1 MAKRLARLSK
11 DETDLL
17 VAGKSNPDLL
27 SNYFIKK
34 PGAKQGWI
42 LDDNFA
48 PEGAWQRDLHFAK
61 QKRIVIIGGFGS
73 GKTRCV
79 GVSGTFWCI
88 TTHDFAFMNCA
99 PTQYQAL
106 LMYNFIL
113 EIAEDTRLGDMI
125 YAAPR
130 SPYPQIIFKFYA
142 GDILM
147 TSKMEFMSIDRNA
160 VQILS
165 WEGDWVNIDEA
176 GRIDTLAETLTH
188 LGSRLRG
195 SVNGRP
201 RLGRLSITSNS
212 WDNPEL
218 WSRYDRSLDEPE
230 NYLSKTVS
238 SRHNHNITEEQL
250 HLMLQDIP
258 EDEHERY
265 IDGTRPEGKGN
276 YFSKQKVYAC
286 EVKGV
291 GDLVKS
297 AAESGID
304 GYKYQE
310 MRGNGAIQMEVPRL
324 QQCQYVIT
332 GDPGTG
338 NVPLRNSPAIMVWN
352 VTDFPA
358 KPTMLDAYW
367 WGFGNGST
375 IPFIRNILR
384 LMIKYN
390 PIMTAIDST
399 GTQAHTAE
407 VLNTYLYSARE
418 TGKLKIDWL
427 GEELDMSAVMVPHF
441 EGMDFSGGK
450 KPAYLVSA
458 RLFIEAELA
467 KWPAEFTG
475 LRRQLTNYDPEQ
487 DKTNGYLA
495 QDLVA
500 TFAMFAYATRILF
513 NISAEDLAKI
523 SIRDTDKKSGVL
535 PSGILRSSKAGRTQR
550 ARTVK
555 KQDTEHTLFQ
565 TLKK

>member
-17 VAGKSNPDLL
+17 VAGKTDPDIL
-27 SNYFIKK
+27 SNYFMKK

-42 LDDNFA
+42 LDDNFD
-48 PEGAWQRDLHFAK
+48 PEGMWQRDLHFAK
-61 QKRIVIIGGFGS
+61 QKRIVVIGGFGS

-79 GVSGTFWCI
+79 GVSGTMWCI

-106 LMYNFIL
+106 LMYNFVL
-113 EIAEDTRLGDMI
+113 EIAEDSRLGDMI

-142 GDILM
+142 NDILM

-176 GRIDTLAETLTH
+176 GRIDNLAETITN

-195 SVNGRP
+195 SVNGRA

-218 WSRYDRSLDEPE
+218 WNRYDMSLDDPE

-238 SRHNHNITEEQL
+238 SRHNHNITPEQL
-250 HLMLQDIP
+250 HLMLKDIP
-258 EDEHERY
+258 EDEHDRY

-276 YFSKQKVYAC
+276 YFSKERVYAC
-286 EVKGV
+286 ESDVSEEILKTAV
-291 GDLVKS
+291 
-297 AAESGID
+297 ENHIE
-304 GYKYQE
+304 GYVYKE
-310 MRGNGAIQMEVPRL
+310 MRGNGVINYEIPRKVTD
-324 QQCQYVIT
+324 QYIIL

-352 VTDFPA
+352 VTGFPTRPA
-358 KPTMLDAYW
+358 YLDAFW
-367 WGFGNGST
+367 WGFGNGSIT
-375 IPFIRNILR
+375 PFVRNALR

-390 PIMTAIDST
+390 PLMTGIDST

-418 TGKLKIDWL
+418 TGKLNIDWL
-427 GEELDMSAVMVPHF
+427 GGDLDMSGVMNPHF
-441 EGMDFSGGK
+441 EGMDFAGAK

-458 RLFIEAELA
+458 RLFIEAGLA
-467 KWPAEFTG
+467 KWPKPITG
-475 LRRQLTNYDPEQ
+475 IRRQLTNYDPEK
-487 DKTNGYLA
+487 DKTNSYLA

-500 TFAMFAYATRILF
+500 TFSMFAYATRILF
-513 NISAEDLAKI
+513 NISTEELAK
-523 SIRDTDKKSGVL
+523 RTMGQDDNDGPQRFDQT
-535 PSGILRSSKAGRTQR
+535 LRASKADRTRRSR
-550 ARTVK
+550 AIPVSRPEGSMFDDIK
-555 KQDTEHTLFQ
+555 K
-565 TLKK
+565 